1 MLKKIFTIGF
11 LFSLIVLCWCDKK
24 WWFQYEFEN
33 FYWFFDTEKNF
44 EINDKSLSS
53 LWYKILSDNILK
65 IYVEDSNS
73 TFTDSIIITK
83 KNSDK
88 SVESFWKENL
98 EDIDISG
105 LKMSKWKKIE
115 VECGD
120 NNVCTLLYYQWK
132 YDMNQYDIYL
142 TYWFLKL
149 DNEIYII
156 SYATLDEKSRN
167 DFSSSFKTLKYK

>member
-11 LFSLIVLCWCDKK
+11 LFSLIVLCWCEKK
-24 WWFQYEFEN
+24 WWFQYEFGN
-33 FYWFFDTEKNF
+33 FYWLFDTEKNF
-44 EINDKSLSS
+44 EISDKTLNS

-65 IYVEDSNS
+65 IYVETSNS

-88 SVESFWKENL
+88 SVEAFWKENL
-98 EDIDISG
+98 EDIYIPG
-105 LKMSKWKKIE
+105 LKMSKWKKFEI
-115 VECGD
+115 ECGD
-120 NNVCTLLYYQWK
+120 SICNLLYYQWK

-149 DNEIYII
+149 NNGIYII

-167 DFSSSFKTLKYK
+167 DFSTSLKTLIYK